1 MSVWNDIRKKSL
13 GQETRTEDVDDRIV
27 PLEKSIIKRM
37 ENAQILC
44 QEVTNLYHSC
54 LEYGNRYWGDNP
66 FAYIPVLDD
75 NETENALKSNDYEIM
90 KTFEIKV
97 VNLEWCLMNEKG
109 KLVRELNRLQIE
121 ADEEI
126 QAWEKEIEQRNKREE
141 EQEEKEKKAKKKNL
155 LEKLYITLGITA
167 VTSIFFCISSVKSG
181 DPWWTGLV
189 CGALSFIITGI
200 AIFTSE

>member
-27 PLEKSIIKRM
+27 PLEKSIINRL
-37 ENAQILC
+37 ENIQVLY

-54 LEYGNRYWGDNP
+54 LAFGDRYLGDNP
-66 FAYIPVLDD
+66 FTYIPVLDD

-90 KTFEIKV
+90 TTFEIKAA
-97 VNLEWCLMNEKG
+97 NLEWCLMNEKG
-109 KLVRELNRLQIE
+109 KLVSELYRLQTE

-189 CGALSFIITGI
+189 CGALSFIITSI

>member
-1 MSVWNDIRKKSL
+1 MSVWGDIRKKSL

-27 PLEKSIIKRM
+27 PLEKRIIQRM
-37 ENAQILC
+37 ENTQILC
-44 QEVTNLYHSC
+44 QEVSDLYHSC
-54 LEYGNRYWGDNP
+54 LEFGNRYWLDNP
-66 FAYIPVLDD
+66 FTRIPVFDD
-75 NETENALKSNDYEIM
+75 NETENALKSKDYEIM
-90 KTFEIKV
+90 SAFEIKV
-97 VNLEWCLMNEKG
+97 VNLEWSLKNEKG
-109 KLVRELNRLQIE
+109 KLVRELNRLQTE

-126 QAWEKEIEQRNKREE
+126 QAWEKKIEQRKKREE
-141 EQEEKEKKAKKKNL
+141 EQEEEERKAKKKNL

-167 VTSIFFCISSVKSG
+167 VASIFFCISAVKDG